1 MSEYPFLFPDNTVLC
16 NFAAVERLDL
26 LSKVLD
32 GRGRW
37 TEAVA
42 REARR
47 SARLLPALQDLSWQ
61 GWLGDPIPIGNRE
74 DTDRILSIRT
84 AVFGGAANRPSQHLG
99 EAQTCHIIK
108 NWAEFAESCWI
119 SDDRES
125 LDYARREDIHTAET
139 RDVVKWA
146 VKAGLITA
154 QDGFG
159 LMQRMRDEGRHPR
172 MPQSAAALA

>member
-1 MSEYPFLFPDNTVLC
+1 MSESRFLFPDNTVLC

-26 LSKVLD
+26 LRRVLD

-42 REARR
+42 REARKSSR
-47 SARLLPALQDLSWQ
+47 QLPALKDLTWQ
-61 GWLGDPIPIGNRE
+61 GWLGDAIRIGDRE
-74 DTDRILSIRT
+74 DTDRINRIRT
-84 AVFGGAANRPSQHLG
+84 AVFGGSHDRPLDHLG
-99 EAQTCHIIK
+99 EAVTCHIIK
-108 NWAEFAESCWI
+108 NWAEYAESCWI

-125 LDYARREDIHTAET
+125 LAHARREHIETAET
-139 RDVVKWA
+139 RHVVKWA

-159 LMQRMRDEGRHPR
+159 LMQQMWDEGRHPR
-172 MPQSAAALA
+172 LPRSVGDLT